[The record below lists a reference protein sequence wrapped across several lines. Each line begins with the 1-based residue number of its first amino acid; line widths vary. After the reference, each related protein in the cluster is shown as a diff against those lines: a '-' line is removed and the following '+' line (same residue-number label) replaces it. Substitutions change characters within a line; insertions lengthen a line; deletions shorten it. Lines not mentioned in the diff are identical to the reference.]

1 MRYCVL
7 FFLNARNLCG
17 IIRNTVALPVVTLE
31 EVVSIAYL
39 MEIGSPSVA
48 VFLDCFTLS
57 LAKNKI
63 DIFSGCF
70 TLSQTESK
78 IEIFS

>member
-1 MRYCVL
+1 MHYIL
-7 FFLNARNLCG
+7 FFLNVRNLCG
-17 IIRNTVALPVVTLE
+17 IIRNTVTLPAVALE

-48 VFLDCFTLS
+48 VFSGCFTLN
-57 LAKNKI
+57 LTKNKI
-63 DIFSGCF
+63 EVFSGCF

-78 IEIFS
+78 IEVFS